1 MVIDRQ
7 IPDVLGELPSQAPAK
22 SAEKRHR
29 SDASD
34 LSVASA
40 GAMSAQG
47 GTSDAGG
54 ASNAPTVTL
63 NPIDLQKAV
72 EKINDLVKSQQR
84 DVSFSVD
91 HEAYATVI
99 KVFKSETG
107 ELIKQFPPEEILAM
121 IARMRKNI
129 GWLVDSKA

>member
-1 MVIDRQ
+1 MYWVSCLHRHQ
-7 IPDVLGELPSQAPAK
+7 PRALK
-22 SAEKRHR
+22 SGIGQTPQT
-29 SDASD
+29 
-34 LSVASA
+34 SA
-40 GAMSAQG
+40 
-47 GTSDAGG
+47 
-54 ASNAPTVTL
+54 L
-63 NPIDLQKAV
+63 L
-72 EKINDLVKSQQR
+72 QQR